1 MKDAI
6 AITQEHADIV
16 GIKIRSDDVKYA
28 IPVYI
33 AQGHGVWSIT
43 RAEVCVETKGAIAIA
58 QEHADIVVIIIR
70 SNDVKFTIPV
80 YIAQG
85 HGEWSTSRSEGGLS
99 FKGAIAI
106 AQEHADIVIVSV
118 SSDDV
123 EEAIA
128 IYIPLGHGAWGIS
141 RGEGGLGR
149 ESSSNGAATRAQE
162 HTGGAGVAI
171 RGDDIESAIAVH
183 ITQGYGAWI
192 SCHARAEGGCS
203 CKSAIAI
210 AQEHAGAIATI
221 ICSDDV
227 EPAIAV
233 HIAQGHGD
241 WNSSRGE
248 VCFGTKGA
256 IAIAQEHADVAGA
269 ICSDDVQLAVAVH
282 IAQGH
287 GFWTITRGVVYCGS
301 KGAIAIAQ
309 EHAGVVRTIIRG
321 DDVEYAISVH
331 IAQGYGARDIS
342 RTVVYCG
349 SKGTIAIAQE
359 HAGGGAGGGNATRI
373 RSNDIE
379 FAIAVHIAQGH
390 GLWSITRGEVCVG
403 TKGAI
408 AIAQKHACIV

>member
-1 MKDAI
+1 M
-6 AITQEHADIV
+6 
-16 GIKIRSDDVKYA
+16 
-28 IPVYI
+28 
-33 AQGHGVWSIT
+33 
-43 RAEVCVETKGAIAIA
+43 
-58 QEHADIVVIIIR
+58 
-70 SNDVKFTIPV
+70 
-80 YIAQG
+80 
-85 HGEWSTSRSEGGLS
+85 
-99 FKGAIAI
+99 
-106 AQEHADIVIVSV
+106 
-118 SSDDV
+118 
-123 EEAIA
+123 
-128 IYIPLGHGAWGIS
+128 
-141 RGEGGLGR
+141 LGR
-149 ESSSNGAATRAQE
+149 ESSKNGTPTRAQE

-171 RGDDIESAIAVH
+171 RGNDIESAIAVH
-183 ITQGYGAWI
+183 ITQGYGAWKC
-192 SCHARAEGGCS
+192 SHARAEGGCS

-210 AQEHAGAIATI
+210 SQEHAGAVSTV

-233 HIAQGHGD
+233 HIAQGHRA
-241 WNSSRGE
+241 WATPRGE
-248 VCFGTKGA
+248 GGLSLKGA
-256 IAIAQEHADVAGA
+256 IAIAQEHADVAGTT
-269 ICSDDVQLAVAVH
+269 SDDIEFAIAVH

-287 GFWTITRGVVYCGS
+287 GLWTITRSKVCFGT

-342 RTVVYCG
+342 RAVVYCG

-390 GLWSITRGEVCVG
+390 GLWIITRSKVCVG